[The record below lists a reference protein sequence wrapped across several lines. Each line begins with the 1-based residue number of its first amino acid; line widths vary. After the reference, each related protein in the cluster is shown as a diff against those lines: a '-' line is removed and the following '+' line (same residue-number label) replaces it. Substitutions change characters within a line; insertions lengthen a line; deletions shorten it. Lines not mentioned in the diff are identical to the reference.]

1 LTPSDAFSRETSNIL
16 YAALVKSIGSK
27 IKHLIFI
34 PDNELCYLPFET
46 LVDEKGKYLVENYSV
61 QYQYSTSIL
70 KRSAARFRGHQTLS
84 FAPFASLAG
93 QGFGRLPN
101 SLSEVAALIGKKY
114 IDTAATK
121 ERLLNHLHDY
131 KVIHLAT
138 HAVVNNRENSFSYIL
153 FSGADSNHSRLY
165 LSEVYNLPLQQTDL
179 VILSACE
186 TGAGKFIKGEGVM
199 SLSRAFSYAGC
210 SNIVT
215 TLWKADDYSTAY
227 LSNKIHDYLDKGLT
241 IDKAL
246 QQAKLDYLGDKKINP
261 RLKQPYYW
269 SHLVFLGNV
278 SENNSFHRTWLVLAI
293 ALGLLILIGIFI
305 KRSRKPG
312 TRFS

>member
-1 LTPSDAFSRETSNIL
+1 
-16 YAALVKSIGSK
+16 
-27 IKHLIFI
+27 
-34 PDNELCYLPFET
+34 
-46 LVDEKGKYLVENYSV
+46 
-61 QYQYSTSIL
+61 
-70 KRSAARFRGHQTLS
+70 
-84 FAPFASLAG
+84 
-93 QGFGRLPN
+93 
-101 SLSEVAALIGKKY
+101 
-114 IDTAATK
+114 
-121 ERLLNHLHDY
+121 
-131 KVIHLAT
+131 
-138 HAVVNNRENSFSYIL
+138 VNNRENSFSYIL
-153 FSGADSNHSRLY
+153 FSGADSNQSRLY

-210 SNIVT
+210 PNIVT

-269 SHLVFLGNV
+269 SHLIFLGNV
-278 SENNSFHRTWLVLAI
+278 SENTSFHWSYVFIAI
-293 ALGLLILIGIFI
+293 AIILSMLLFLNI
-305 KRSRKPG
+305 KRSRKTK

>member
-1 LTPSDAFSRETSNIL
+1 L
-16 YAALVKSIGSK
+16 YAALVRNIDSK
-27 IKHLIFI
+27 IKHLVFV

-46 LVDEKGKYLVENYSV
+46 LMDEKGKYLIENYSV

-70 KRSAARFRGHQTLS
+70 KKSSARFSGHQNLS
-84 FAPFASLAG
+84 FAPFASQG
-93 QGFGRLPN
+93 GHGFGRLPN
-101 SLSEVAALIGKKY
+101 SLSEVTELSGKKF

-121 ERLLNHLHDY
+121 QNFITHLHDY

-138 HAVVNNRENSFSYIL
+138 HAVVNNSENSFSYIM
-153 FSGADSNHSRLY
+153 FSGPDSMQSRLY
-165 LSEVYNLPLQQTDL
+165 GSEIYNLPLQNTDL

-186 TGAGKFIKGEGVM
+186 TGAGNFIKGEGVM

-210 SNIVT
+210 SNIIT

-227 LSNKIHDYLDKGLT
+227 LSNKVHGYLDEGLT
-241 IDKAL
+241 IDRAL
-246 QQAKLDYLGDKKINP
+246 QQAKLDYLGDTKINP

-278 SENNSFHRTWLVLAI
+278 SEYKSFPSTWVILAI
-293 ALGLLILIGIFI
+293 AVTLIVIVIFI
-305 KRSRKPG
+305 KISRKTG
-312 TRFS
+312 TPSS